1 MCTALFRCAV
11 LCAATSVVVEAEAA
25 ALVDS
30 KAGDGVAGNGGV
42 LSCSSSSSSSSTSI
56 GCVGD
61 ATGDTACRCKAGG
74 GTGLGLLRTGAA
86 LAVCVSGDRAM
97 GGQSATAAAAVAA
110 TRGVRGDGLRGGD
123 TSRGDTRP
131 LPLGAAN

>member
-25 ALVDS
+25 ALVGN

-42 LSCSSSSSSSSTSI
+42 LSCSSSSSSTSI

-61 ATGDTACRCKAGG
+61 ATGDTACRCRAGG

-97 GGQSATAAAAVAA
+97 GGQSAAAAAAVVA

-123 TSRGDTRP
+123 TRP